1 MLCLR
6 GYFATPSHPRLFL
19 HPQKLS
25 ACPSSEGKRA
35 LATGSA
41 FDSLQEGVIST
52 SNLSRLWRRLPRRG
66 GFSLPATGAAGCAAA
81 GEPKGKSPRSV
92 RLVRTNAV
100 VSPLASGVRRGS
112 HRVQTTLTLTWTWR
126 IHRFPSTCEGSG
138 HRRILGDRGEGNA
151 PTSTTRRC
159 HRFLLRIACL
169 AVQPP
174 TSLPSGP
181 LPSHMLRQSAEC
193 VSGPRGI
200 QDGLSTIHAYQSS
213 AAGDWSAC
221 ARNNRGRKCT

>member
-41 FDSLQEGVIST
+41 FDSLQEGVGST

-66 GFSLPATGAAGCAAA
+66 GFSLPATGGRVARRRASRKGNRRAPCAY
-81 GEPKGKSPRSV
+81 
-92 RLVRTNAV
+92 LVRTNAV

-112 HRVQTTLTLTWTWR
+112 DRVQ
-126 IHRFPSTCEGSG
+126 
-138 HRRILGDRGEGNA
+138 A
-151 PTSTTRRC
+151 K
-159 HRFLLRIACL
+159 LLRGSIDPL
-169 AVQPP
+169 ASVWAPVIDVSLAIEERAMLLLQPDVA
-174 TSLPSGP
+174 TAS
-181 LPSHMLRQSAEC
+181 C
-193 VSGPRGI
+193 
-200 QDGLSTIHAYQSS
+200 
-213 AAGDWSAC
+213 
-221 ARNNRGRKCT
+221 